1 MNPSI
6 ERKLEGLLERYQEVQ
21 ALLGEADVI
30 ADQNRFRALSKE
42 YSQLEE
48 LVDSFEQYKQ
58 AQADLAAAHHPTS
71 RFLEK

>member
-48 LVDSFEQYKQ
+48 LVDSF
-58 AQADLAAAHHPTS
+58 LSNTNRHRPTLRS
-71 RFLEK
+71 A